1 MRVFLPI
8 ALLVIA
14 CLAPACAPA
23 PATDSPAPRGERPRN
38 VVFVIADGYGPAQHS
53 LGRAARGGRL
63 ALDAA
68 PLGLVRTASANATV
82 TDSAAAATAYSCG
95 ISTNNARIGADR
107 SGRPCETLLPWLAAR
122 GWATGAV
129 TNTRITHATPAAF
142 SASVSLRTDEGSI
155 AEQQVDSPVDLFIGG
170 GRREFLPATRGGE
183 RSDETD
189 LFARARAR
197 GRAVA
202 LDLAELRALKQL
214 PALALIADSHLPYAL
229 DRGGDASAPDLREML
244 AIALRLLEADGRPF
258 FLLLEAGRIDHAGH
272 DNDPAALLAE
282 LREYDAAMTYLFQ
295 YAALR
300 GDTLVLATADHET
313 GGLSLGAVNA
323 AGMSPYDFRVERLLG
338 VEASA
343 YSMAKRVEAGLSLD
357 ATLQRY
363 AGIAR
368 LSDAERAF
376 YEERALQPANRRF
389 AIAGII
395 SARASIGWSTYGHT
409 GVDVGLFGAG
419 PGAEYFRGVFSN
431 YEVGRRLRRVLGESL
446 DGAAAPSE
454 AR

>member
-1 MRVFLPI
+1 MRGILLK
-8 ALLVIA
+8 ALFCVTP
-14 CLAPACAPA
+14 LAWACAPPPASDA
-23 PATDSPAPRGERPRN
+23 PAPPGERPRN

-53 LGRAARGGRL
+53 LARAALGRPL

-68 PLGLVRTASANATV
+68 PLGLVRTASANAPV

-107 SGRPCETLLPWLAAR
+107 SGRPCETLLPWLSAR
-122 GWATGAV
+122 GRATGAV

-142 SASVSLRTDEGSI
+142 SASVSLRTNEASI
-155 AEQQVDSPVDLFIGG
+155 AEQQIESPVDLLIGG
-170 GRREFLPATRGGE
+170 GRREFLPAARGGG
-183 RSDETD
+183 RSDELD
-189 LFARARAR
+189 LIARARAR
-197 GRAVA
+197 GRSVA
-202 LDLAELRALKQL
+202 LNLAELRALKRL
-214 PALALIADSHLPYAL
+214 PALALIADSHFQYAL
-229 DRGGDASAPDLREML
+229 DRDRATAEPDLREML

-272 DNDPAALLAE
+272 DNDPAALIAE
-282 LREYDAAMTYLFQ
+282 LRDYDAAMTYLFK

-300 GDTLVLATADHET
+300 GDTLLLATADHET
-313 GGLSLGAVNA
+313 GGLSLGAVNS
-323 AGMSPYDFRVERLLG
+323 AGASPYDFRIERLLG
-338 VEASA
+338 VQASA
-343 YSMAKRVEAGLSLD
+343 YSMAKRVEAGQSLD

-368 LSDAERAF
+368 LTDAERAY

-389 AIAGII
+389 AIAGIV
-395 SARASIGWSTYGHT
+395 SARAGVGWSTYGHT

-419 PGAEYFRGVFSN
+419 PGAEYFRGVMSN
-431 YEVGRRLRRVLGESL
+431 YELGRRLRRLLGDSL
-446 DGAAAPSE
+446 DGTASPSE